1 MFHKSHNI
9 LKGRKVLLSITDLL
23 SHKLI
28 VESENISNGYF
39 TKSIPVANLSKGIYL
54 ITIET
59 EKERL
64 SRKILIY

>member
-39 TKSIPVANLSKGIYL
+39 TKSIPVVNLSKGIYL

>member
-1 MFHKSHNI
+1 M
-9 LKGRKVLLSITDLL
+9 LSITDLL

-39 TKSIPVANLSKGIYL
+39 TKSIPVVNLSKGIYL